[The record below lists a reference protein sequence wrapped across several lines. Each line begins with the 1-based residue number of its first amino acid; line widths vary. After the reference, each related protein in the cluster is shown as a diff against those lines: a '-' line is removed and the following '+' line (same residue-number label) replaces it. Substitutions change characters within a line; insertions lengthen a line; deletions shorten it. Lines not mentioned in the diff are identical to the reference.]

1 MNVHGPKHG
10 ERNSEE
16 RQKKKE
22 KAKGLDRTTGIS
34 VLGEFDLVV
43 EELSSQVILRQV
55 SGTAAG
61 SSTDGSSPSEMFSE

>member
-1 MNVHGPKHG
+1 MVKGIQRKG
-10 ERNSEE
+10 
-16 RQKKKE
+16 KKKKR

-34 VLGEFDLVV
+34 VV

>member
-16 RQKKKE
+16 RQKRKKE
-22 KAKGLDRTTGIS
+22 AKGLDRTTGIS

-55 SGTAAG
+55 KWDCCRLFYRWQQPLG
-61 SSTDGSSPSEMFSE
+61 DVF

>member
-1 MNVHGPKHG
+1 MVKGIQRKG
-10 ERNSEE
+10 K
-16 RQKKKE
+16 KKKE

>member
-1 MNVHGPKHG
+1 MVKGIQRKG
-10 ERNSEE
+10 
-16 RQKKKE
+16 KKKKA